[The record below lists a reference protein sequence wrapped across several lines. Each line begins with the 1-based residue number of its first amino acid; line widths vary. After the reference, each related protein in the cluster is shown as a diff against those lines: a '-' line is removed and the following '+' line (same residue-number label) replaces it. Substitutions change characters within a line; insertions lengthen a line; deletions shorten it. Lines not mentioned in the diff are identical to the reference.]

1 VVSSDPG
8 RTRHPSHRQ
17 TNLARTLGELCPEV
31 GDSTVHDFVSRLDR
45 DYFVHF
51 GPDEICRHMA
61 MAEALDADNPVQV
74 ELCPLD
80 EHRIGIVVV
89 AYDYFSEF
97 SLLCGLL
104 ASSGLDIQSG
114 HSYTFSR
121 PAKPPPAGEPGR
133 RPGRRPPGPSRTKI
147 VDAFEVRVVAG
158 ARFTSAEQAELL
170 RELRRLEALLAEG
183 DLEGARERLNQ
194 RLVGR
199 LSRGRSGFSG
209 RIDPVKVRFSNQVS
223 KRWTVMDVYT
233 RDTPGFLYAFSNAL
247 ALRGIYIHRV
257 RIESRGEE
265 ARDRFYISDR
275 QGRRIADRRDQAI
288 LAKAVVLIE
297 QFTHF
302 LPRAPDPGR
311 AIRYFDQF
319 LDKVL
324 ERDPS
329 GARFRIV
336 EEREGLDLL
345 AQLLGSSE
353 FLWEELLRNDFEN
366 LMPVLEGLTRARPHR
381 DRAGQRAA
389 LRARLAAASDDA
401 SRKRALN
408 AFKDSEMFRIDL
420 ERLRDPADLT
430 GFSHALSDLADV
442 VLQEATALVEAGLQA
457 AHGRPR
463 LEGGGDCRFAVCA
476 LGKLGGREIGY
487 ASDIEIVV
495 VYDGAGTTTGA
506 RPIGSDAY
514 FDRLVRDLSELVE
527 ARREGVFHIDL
538 RLRPHGKAG
547 PLASPFPRWKEYY
560 AAGGGAAP
568 FERQALIK
576 LRFVAG
582 SETMGRLVEAE
593 RDRIVYGGQPWDRE
607 DALHLRGR
615 QVREL
620 VAPGRTNV
628 KYSPGGLL
636 DIEYAVQYL
645 QIQHGQEHPQLRTP
659 ATLPALS
666 ALAEVGLLSRRAF
679 ARLRAAYFFLR
690 RLIEAMRMVK
700 GDARDL
706 VLPDPGS
713 PQFAFLARRM
723 GYGERD
729 WERGAERL
737 ARHIRLEMAAVEEL
751 FSSRFGD
758 LGTPGTGPAR

>member
-1 VVSSDPG
+1 MVSSDSG
-8 RTRHPSHRQ
+8 RIRRPSHRQ
-17 TNLARTLGELCPEV
+17 TGLARTLRELCPEAS
-31 GDSTVHDFVSRLDR
+31 DSTIHDFVSRLDR
-45 DYFVHF
+45 DYFVRF
-51 GPDEICRHMA
+51 APDEICRHMA
-61 MAEALDADNPVQV
+61 MAEALDAECPVQV
-74 ELCPLD
+74 ELTPLD
-80 EHRIGIVVV
+80 ERRLGIVVV

-114 HSYTFSR
+114 HSYTF
-121 PAKPPPAGEPGR
+121 AKPTAPPPEREPGQ
-133 RPGRRPPGPSRTKI
+133 RPGRRQPGASRSKI

-158 ARFTSAEQAELL
+158 ERFAGNEQAELL
-170 RELRRLEALLAEG
+170 RELRRLEALLVGG

-194 RLVGR
+194 RLISR
-199 LSRGRSGFSG
+199 LSRGRGGFSG
-209 RIDPVKVRFSNQVS
+209 RIDPVKVRFSNRVS

-275 QGRRIADRRDQAI
+275 QGRRIADRRDQAV

-329 GARFRIV
+329 GSRFRIV

-353 FLWEELLRNDFEN
+353 FLWEELLRNDFEH
-366 LMPVLEGLTRARPHR
+366 LMPVLDGLTRGHPHR

-389 LRARLAAASDDA
+389 LRSRLTAVPDDA

-420 ERLRDPADLT
+420 ERLRDPADLA

-442 VLQEATALVEAGLQA
+442 VLQEATALVEAKLQA
-457 AHGRPR
+457 AHGPPR
-463 LEGGGDCRFAVCA
+463 LEDGGACRLAVCA

-487 ASDIEIVV
+487 ASDIEIVT
-495 VYDGAGTTTGA
+495 VYDGAGTTTGS
-506 RPIGSDAY
+506 RPIANDVY
-514 FDRLVRDLSELVE
+514 FDRLVRELSELVE

-576 LRFVAG
+576 LRWVAG
-582 SETMGRLVEAE
+582 SDTLGHLVEAE
-593 RDRIVYGGQPWDRE
+593 RDRVVYGGQPWDRE
-607 DALHLRGR
+607 QALHLRRR

-620 VAPGRTNV
+620 VTPGRINV

-645 QIQHGQEHPQLRTP
+645 QIQHGHEHAQLRTP
-659 ATLPALS
+659 ATLPALA

-679 ARLRAAYFFLR
+679 TRLRAAYLFLR

-713 PQFAFLARRM
+713 LQFAFLARRM

-729 WERGAERL
+729 WERGSERL
-737 ARHIRLEMAAVEEL
+737 ARHIRLEMTAVQEL

-758 LGTPGTGPAR
+758 VTASATGSTR